1 MTMDTFSL
9 KDESIPPILVSISS
23 APELKQKQKSCSDF
37 MKLFNIVMSKQS
49 SMSQKEI
56 SLLRTLAL
64 TLCCYTVSTVPLGA
78 LFLASYNETN
88 KKYVTSLKAF
98 IILWLINTLANT
110 VIYLWGFNEIKLK
123 FKTLFVCKKYKTPPH
138 FQIS

>member
-23 APELKQKQKSCSDF
+23 APELKQKQKSCSGF

-56 SLLRTLAL
+56 SLYALLLLLFAATLSAL
-64 TLCCYTVSTVPLGA
+64 CPWVLC
-78 LFLASYNETN
+78 F
-88 KKYVTSLKAF
+88 
-98 IILWLINTLANT
+98 
-110 VIYLWGFNEIKLK
+110 
-123 FKTLFVCKKYKTPPH
+123 
-138 FQIS
+138 